1 MIWVVYGQTFR
12 ATPQKLVDIAE
23 PRIVNRNALYRKPP
37 LFLWDKLVLVQFW
50 GVLNSVLEVYRM
62 CTVKSLIFGHFRPI
76 FGSFWVSMGSLKAS

>member
-50 GVLNSVLEVYRM
+50 GVLNSVMYSSMRRHVQVVTDIVTRYFDI
-62 CTVKSLIFGHFRPI
+62 SWNIIFH
-76 FGSFWVSMGSLKAS
+76 

>member
-50 GVLNSVLEVYRM
+50 GVLNSVPWVYQCEAIM
-62 CTVKSLIFGHFRPI
+62 KNKIEILIQLILPI
-76 FGSFWVSMGSLKAS
+76 FYPL

>member
-37 LFLWDKLVLVQFW
+37 WFLWDKLVLVQFW
-50 GVLNSVLEVYRM
+50 GVLNSVVCVCMKDSYQNDS
-62 CTVKSLIFGHFRPI
+62 THVT
-76 FGSFWVSMGSLKAS
+76 

>member
-50 GVLNSVLEVYRM
+50 GVLNSVRLRDLLSHTAFAVY
-62 CTVKSLIFGHFRPI
+62 
-76 FGSFWVSMGSLKAS
+76 

>member
-50 GVLNSVLEVYRM
+50 GVLNSVPP
-62 CTVKSLIFGHFRPI
+62 GD
-76 FGSFWVSMGSLKAS
+76 